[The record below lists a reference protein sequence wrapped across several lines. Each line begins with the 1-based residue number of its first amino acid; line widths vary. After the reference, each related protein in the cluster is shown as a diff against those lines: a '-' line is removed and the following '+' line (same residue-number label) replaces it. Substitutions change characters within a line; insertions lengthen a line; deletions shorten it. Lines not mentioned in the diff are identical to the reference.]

1 MTSYHALSDAE
12 AISRQLGGEKR
23 GANDWR
29 LPHLCG
35 GGRPG
40 DPLGD
45 NPGLSISDSP
55 DGLIVKCWYG
65 CENSEAYA
73 AVREGLGLY
82 QDSSQE
88 PVSAPNGASVYGKAT
103 IDSILAGRC
112 PCCRANEFR
121 TALPEW
127 ATSEDDFAPYLL
139 LVCASCRMSY
149 DALHGALVDI
159 VGDRGQ
165 AWLQR
170 APYTLADGKK
180 RYRLRRDPGQGP
192 KGQWDQAGKA
202 RRTSGRE
209 PLRWQDGTPV
219 VLVEGDKAAAALLSA
234 ELPHGIYSV
243 GDTSGLGSANYSTLT
258 GQTVIIWPD
267 RDKINEKTGKRPG
280 EVAAHKAAAS
290 LLRLDCEVLTVE
302 VDNLPDKTDAAD
314 FTRSEILAMLDAA
327 SVYQS
332 LENAEPSQ
340 KSDQIP
346 PSDYSWYVKGDFVR
360 IWECTPV
367 GDIARTLRECAGD
380 LLAVRMDSGES
391 AQLRVDNGHGV
402 WRPDEDEL
410 HRRIAATA
418 LKWHHASVDANI
430 SRKQAQEV
438 ASWAKQA
445 ATPVSWARA
454 IASTGRV
461 VAGWRNR
468 EGPMPGLLTRAWDIE
483 MDTNGRY
490 LGCANGVV
498 DLQDGRL
505 LPQHEGRK
513 HLVSRSTGVAYD
525 PDAKHWAVDALLSH
539 LPDDVREY
547 LLASLGRA
555 VWAQPDK
562 SFLVLCGPKNGGK
575 TTLTLAVQASL
586 GDESDTL
593 SEDAL
598 RPTRGGKI
606 GPTPE
611 RRALVEC
618 RIASA
623 VEVENWRIDY
633 GRLKAFAGGGDWISY
648 QPKYGAE
655 SKRKVRATIL
665 MAANEMPTLGLTDPA
680 VHDRFRLIDYPQ
692 PFERNPAIK
701 LAFEKDPAAAAAM
714 LALLVRY
721 ASKNPPGRDLPIPAS
736 VQRAIDTA
744 ADVEAGD
751 FGAWLVTAIREDMHP
766 ERGRL
771 TGNQVWEAWAEYRGS
786 DASTGEVG
794 GISRRDVPRLVK
806 RRFSL
811 GNVVSMRIDGTM
823 VKGWRG
829 VRLATQAEREA
840 AEAEM
845 LEQVDALALMICR
858 QCGEDVSGGHLGA
871 AASLD
876 ADGVCRLCST
886 HGLVPKISEVAET
899 PPAEVRRQAEDTVLE
914 QAIST
919 LEEARRLPPP
929 LLPGQLTMADM
940 SGLEL
945 SSKVNGAAGMLE
957 VREDEDAD
965 LDDVA

>member
-1 MTSYHALSDAE
+1 MREWMGIYQGTE
-12 AISRQLGGEKR
+12 NGPEP
-23 GANDWR
+23 
-29 LPHLCG
+29 LPV
-35 GGRPG
+35 
-40 DPLGD
+40 
-45 NPGLSISDSP
+45 P
-55 DGLIVKCWYG
+55 D
-65 CENSEAYA
+65 
-73 AVREGLGLY
+73 
-82 QDSSQE
+82 
-88 PVSAPNGASVYGKAT
+88 GASVYGKARV
-103 IDSILAGRC
+103 DSILAGRC
-112 PCCRANEFR
+112 PCCSAVGFCTE
-121 TALPEW
+121 LPEW

-139 LVCASCRMSY
+139 LVCASCRTSY
-149 DALHGALVDI
+149 DALHDAIADN

-170 APYTLADGKK
+170 APYTLADGKM

-192 KGQWDQAGKA
+192 KGQWDRAGKA

-209 PLRWQDGTPV
+209 PLRWQNGTPT
-219 VLVEGDKAAAALLSA
+219 VLIEGDKAAAALASA
-234 ELPHGIYSV
+234 GLPHGVYSV
-243 GDTSGLGSANYSTLT
+243 GDTSGLGNANYAALA

-267 RDKINEKTGKRPG
+267 RDKVNEKTGRRPG
-280 EVAAHKAAAS
+280 EAAAHKAAMT
-290 LLRLDCEVLTVE
+290 LLNLGCEVLTVA
-302 VDNLPDKTDAAD
+302 VDELPDKTDAAD
-314 FTRSEILAMLDAA
+314 FTPSEILSMLESA
-327 SVYQS
+327 SVYQPPAES
-332 LENAEPSQ
+332 EPSRETGPL
-340 KSDQIP
+340 P
-346 PSDYSWYVKGDFVR
+346 PPNYSWYADADFVKV
-360 IWECTPV
+360 WECSPV
-367 GDIARTLRECAGD
+367 GDIARTLREYAGD

-391 AQLRVDNGHGV
+391 AQLRVDNGFGV

-418 LKWHHASVDANI
+418 LKWHHSSVDDANI
-430 SRKQAQEV
+430 NRKQAQEV

-445 ATPVSWARA
+445 ATPASWARA

-461 VAGWRNR
+461 VAGWRNG
-468 EGPMPGLLTRAWDIE
+468 EGPMPERLTRAWDIE

-498 DLQDGRL
+498 DLQDGQL
-505 LPQHEGRK
+505 LPQHEGRQ
-513 HLVSRSTGVAYD
+513 HLVSRSTGVRYN
-525 PDAKHWAVDALLSH
+525 PDAGHWAVDALLSH

-555 VWAQPDK
+555 MWAQPDK

-575 TTLTLAVQASL
+575 TTLTLAIQAAL

-692 PFERNPAIK
+692 PRDRNPKIK
-701 LAFEKDPAAAAAM
+701 LAFEKDPAAAVAM
-714 LALLVRY
+714 LALLVKH
-721 ASKNPPGRDLPIPAS
+721 ASRNSPGRDLPIPAS
-736 VQRAIDTA
+736 VQQAIDAA
-744 ADVEAGD
+744 ADAEAGD
-751 FGAWLVTAIREDMHP
+751 FGAWLATAIREDAHP

-771 TGNQVWEAWAEYRGS
+771 TGNQVWEAWVEYRGG
-786 DASTGEVG
+786 DPGTPEVG
-794 GISRRDVPRLVK
+794 GVSRRDVPRLVK

-829 VRLATQAEREA
+829 VRLATQEEREA
-840 AEAEM
+840 AEAEI
-845 LEQVDALALMICR
+845 LEQVGALAPMICR
-858 QCGEDVSGGHLGA
+858 ECGEDVSGSGFGVY
-871 AASLD
+871 ASLNV
-876 ADGVCRLCST
+876 DGVCRLCVSQ
-886 HGLVPKISEVAET
+886 GLVPRIEEVAEAA
-899 PPAEVRRQAEDTVLE
+899 PARARRQAKDAVLE

-919 LEEARRLPPP
+919 L
-929 LLPGQLTMADM
+929 
-940 SGLEL
+940 
-945 SSKVNGAAGMLE
+945 
-957 VREDEDAD
+957 
-965 LDDVA
+965 